1 MGTLCEPICRISM
14 CDSSVKIAESNE
26 DLTLLIY
33 ESNKL
38 LCPIELTS
46 IAGDIVLTNPEIIDF
61 GAEGRTF
68 KLQLR
73 DSNNAPVELMYKNCD
88 GQDAVALTVRL
99 RFLDCESQNDFLYE
113 ICNH

>member
-1 MGTLCEPICRISM
+1 MTTCEPVCRISM

-33 ESNKL
+33 NSNKP
-38 LCPIELTS
+38 LCPIELNS
-46 IAGDIVLTNPEIIDF
+46 IAGDIVLTNAEIIDF
-61 GAEGRTF
+61 GAENTIF
-68 KLQLR
+68 KIQLR
-73 DSNNAPVELMYKNCD
+73 DSNNTPVELMYKNCN
-88 GQDAVALTVRL
+88 GQDAVAFTVRL